1 MDGPEAVREIAKQV
15 GGKITEMGRLPDGSG
30 FARMLMP
37 LRKDHWI
44 HDGDRKESYGVF
56 NVPPMPFRKPQWL
69 RDSLPL
75 ANHGV
80 DACKYVTM
88 SHPEPSLRSLVRP

>member
-30 FARMLMP
+30 FARMSMP

-44 HDGDRKESYGVF
+44 YDGDRKESYGVF
-56 NVPPMPFRKPQWL
+56 NVQDTEDASGKGMRLPVPGSFLFLAVRFRP
-69 RDSLPL
+69 
-75 ANHGV
+75 
-80 DACKYVTM
+80 
-88 SHPEPSLRSLVRP
+88 